1 MVRNAKSYAAL
12 LVAGLAGLAAWT
24 VETNVASATVIYSD
38 NFDGTAGVVAGRSL
52 DVTSNFAGG
61 TAGASWSSDATPGTD
76 PDAVWM
82 ASGGTYSSVGSTNAS
97 LGTFTT
103 GADSNLITN
112 AYVPFTPQ
120 AGYIYDLELSIAA
133 SGVGASGNWLG
144 LAFAQTGLNGHLTG
158 GSSSALSND
167 ATAGLII
174 LKGSGLVQ
182 SFGGTVNGSGD
193 VTSSTGNGVLNATLT
208 SPGTV
213 TPVYTLVDILLNT
226 EGTQWTMSW
235 ELNGAT
241 SGADF
246 GTYTY
251 PAGDNPTAIGD
262 VIFGSN
268 KLTGVVSGFSLTT
281 VPEPASL
288 GLLCVG
294 SLFAL
299 RRRSRGQAQ

>member
-1 MVRNAKSYAAL
+1 MVRNAKSFSAL
-12 LVAGLAGLAAWT
+12 FVTGLAGLAAWT
-24 VETNVASATVIYSD
+24 IETNIASADVIYTD
-38 NFDGTAGVVAGRSL
+38 NFDGTAGVVAGRPL
-52 DVTSNFAGG
+52 DVASGLDGG
-61 TAGASWSSDATPGTD
+61 TAGASWTSDATAGTN
-76 PDAVWM
+76 PDAVWT

-120 AGYIYDLELSIAA
+120 TGYIYDLELSIAS

-144 LAFAQTGLNGHLTG
+144 LAFAQSGLNGHLTG
-158 GSSSALSND
+158 GASSALSND
-167 ATAGLII
+167 ATAVLII

-208 SPGTV
+208 SPGTL

-226 EGTQWTMSW
+226 EGSQWTMSW

-241 SGADF
+241 SGPDF

-262 VIFGSN
+262 VIFGSD

-294 SLFAL
+294 GLFAL
-299 RRRSRGQAQ
+299 RRQNRSRGR